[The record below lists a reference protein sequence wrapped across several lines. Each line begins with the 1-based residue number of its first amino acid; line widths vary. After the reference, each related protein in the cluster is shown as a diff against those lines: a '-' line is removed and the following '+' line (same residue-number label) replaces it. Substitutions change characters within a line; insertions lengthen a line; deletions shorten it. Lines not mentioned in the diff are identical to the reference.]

1 MLKQNLYIFVISLCF
16 CCWVYSTDFY
26 TSEDLQILDTFK
38 NGTFAQEKGDYKS
51 ALTYYEKI
59 AIEGQYFYP
68 FVQLRIAQCKD
79 SVGQTEEGIQILEHL
94 LSQDKQETAWNLPAR
109 FYLAKY
115 YEKQGNIKSAA
126 ESYKQVQ
133 PGIFLPWWMV
143 SFLND
148 SGAFLIKT
156 ADSQKEGSAY
166 LQKVVNYGGYNL
178 YKKNALLNLCL
189 STEDADRI
197 FAIRY
202 LLKSG
207 YLSEAWF
214 ILANQVL
221 PECSVYLGPL
231 NSLRKWKIFE
241 DAGKAFIEQVKQN
254 KNTEYISLL
263 FEYTLRSLILSEKN
277 FLADIIFA
285 AMNYDFPVNFDA
297 GDYLYWAGQ
306 KSEQKKD
313 EEKVLFYYQILL
325 EHFSQHK
332 KVPDTLFSSGFWF
345 YQKGEFDKS
354 KKYFMEIGDKYP
366 QSSYYTRALYLTATI
381 FEKQGEKKKAKECY
395 QKALQGKIGDY
406 YVHRSADKLIKTFH
420 DGSTKRK
427 IIPLKHIPVSSLPC
441 SSYIPNN
448 ERKILQKIG
457 EDVEL
462 KWLYYFSQLG
472 VDEKEWIAYF
482 ICEQCN
488 SGKRDQETL
497 TLLSHAGVAQVV
509 WDYLY
514 SDNSR
519 EMTNIKDE
527 YKNQIFFPL
536 PYHKFVVS
544 WAKQMEVNPFLI
556 WSIMKQES
564 SYRTSVISTAGAKG
578 LLQLIP
584 STAQWITQKDN
595 RLVSVDTSL
604 WKYPEYNI
612 ALGSAYFCYLLNR
625 FQGNIVYAIAGY
637 NAGPG
642 NVSKWVDKKKYND
655 IDEFIE
661 NIPFTETRNYVK
673 RVLGNYAAYLSIY
686 NDF

>member
-1 MLKQNLYIFVISLCF
+1 MLKRCFYIFIIILFYCF
-16 CCWVYSTDFY
+16 CIFGKDFY
-26 TSEDLQILDTFK
+26 TSDDLQILDNFK
-38 NGTFAQEKGDYKS
+38 NGVFAQEKGDYKS
-51 ALTYYEKI
+51 AISYFEKI
-59 AIEGQYFYP
+59 AIEEQYCYP

-79 SVGQTEEGIQILEHL
+79 ALGQSEGGTQILEQL
-94 LSQDKQETAWNLPAR
+94 LSKGKRETSWNLPAR
-109 FYLAKY
+109 FYLAKF
-115 YEKQGNIKSAA
+115 YEKQGNIKL
-126 ESYKQVQ
+126 EEENYKQVK

-143 SFLND
+143 SFIND
-148 SGAFLIKT
+148 SGAVLIRA
-156 ADSQKEGSAY
+156 ADSQKEGSTL

-178 YKKNALLNLCL
+178 YRKNALLNLCL
-189 STEDADRI
+189 SSEDADKI
-197 FAIRY
+197 FALRY

-214 ILANQVL
+214 VLSNQVI
-221 PECSVYLGPL
+221 PECSVYLGPV
-231 NSLRKWKIFE
+231 NSLKEWKIFE
-241 DAGKAFIEQVKQN
+241 DAGKAFIDQVKHN
-254 KNTEYISLL
+254 KNSEYISLL
-263 FEYTLRSLILSEKN
+263 FEYALRSFILSEKN
-277 FLADIIFA
+277 SLADIIFT
-285 AMNYDFPVNFDA
+285 AMDYDFPVNFDA

-306 KSEQKKD
+306 KSEQRKD
-313 EEKVLFYYQILL
+313 EEKVLYYYQTLL
-325 EHFSQHK
+325 EHLSQHK
-332 KVPDTLFSSGFWF
+332 KVPDTLFSLAFWF

-354 KKYFMEIGDKYP
+354 KKYFMDIGDKYP
-366 QSSYYTRALYLTATI
+366 QSSYFTRALYLSASI
-381 FEKQGEKKKAKECY
+381 YEKQAEKKKAKECY

-420 DGSTKRK
+420 DVSTKRK
-427 IIPLKHIPVSSLPC
+427 IVPLKHIPVSSLPF
-441 SSYIPNN
+441 SSYIPND
-448 ERKILQKIG
+448 EHRILQKIG
-457 EDVEL
+457 EDTEL

-488 SGKRDQETL
+488 SGIRDKEAL
-497 TLLSHAGVAQVV
+497 TLLSHAGAAQVV

-544 WAKQMEVNPFLI
+544 WSKQTEVNPFLI

-584 STAQWITQKDN
+584 STAQWIAKKDN
-595 RLVSVDTSL
+595 RLVDIDTSL

-612 ALGSAYFCYLLNR
+612 ALGSAYFQYLLNR
-625 FQGNIVYAIAGY
+625 FQGNVIYGIAGY

-642 NVSKWVDKKKYND
+642 NVDKWIGKKKYTD
-655 IDEFIE
+655 MDEFVE

-686 NDF
+686 NNF

>member
-1 MLKQNLYIFVISLCF
+1 MLKQSFYIFTISLYF

-26 TSEDLQILDTFK
+26 NSKDLQILDNFK
-38 NGTFAQEKGDYKS
+38 NGVFAQEKGDYKS
-51 ALTYYEKI
+51 ALACFEKI
-59 AIEGQYFYP
+59 AVEGQYFYP

-79 SVGQTEEGIQILEHL
+79 SLGQIEEGIQTLEQL
-94 LSQDKQETAWNLPAR
+94 LAKGKRETAWYLPTR
-109 FYLAKY
+109 FYHAKF
-115 YEKQGNIKSAA
+115 YEKQGNDTLAA
-126 ESYKQVQ
+126 ENYKQVQ

-148 SGAFLIKT
+148 SGAFLIRT
-156 ADSQKEGSAY
+156 ADSQKEGSAC

-178 YKKNALLNLCL
+178 YRKNALLNLCL

-221 PECSVYLGPL
+221 PKCSVYLGPINL
-231 NSLRKWKIFE
+231 LKEWKIFE
-241 DAGKAFIEQVKQN
+241 DVGKAFIEQVKQN
-254 KNTEYISLL
+254 KKSEYISLL
-263 FEYTLRSLILSEKN
+263 FEYALRSLILSEKN
-277 FLADIIFA
+277 SLADIIFA
-285 AMNYDFPVNFDA
+285 AMDYDFPVNFDA

-306 KSEQKKD
+306 KSEQRK
-313 EEKVLFYYQILL
+313 EEKKVLFYYQTLL
-325 EHFSQHK
+325 EHFPQHK
-332 KVPDTLFSSGFWF
+332 KVPDTLFSLGFWF
-345 YQKGEFDKS
+345 YQKGEVDRS
-354 KKYFMEIGDKYP
+354 KNYFIEIGDKYP
-366 QSSYYTRALYLTATI
+366 QSSYFTRALYLSGSI
-381 FEKQGEKKKAKECY
+381 FEKQGEKKRAKECY

-420 DGSTKRK
+420 DGSIKRK
-427 IIPLKHIPVSSLPC
+427 IVPLKHIPVSSLPF
-441 SSYIPNN
+441 SSYIPND
-448 ERKILQKIG
+448 EHTILQKIG

-488 SGKRDQETL
+488 SGKRDKGTL
-497 TLLSHAGVAQVV
+497 TLLSHVGVAQVV
-509 WDYLY
+509 WDYIY

-527 YKNQIFFPL
+527 QKNQIFFPM

-544 WAKQMEVNPFLI
+544 WSKQMGVKPFLI

-584 STAQWITQKDN
+584 STAQWIAKKDN
-595 RLVSVDTSL
+595 RLASVDTLL

-612 ALGSAYFCYLLNR
+612 ALGSAYFYYLLNR

-642 NVSKWVDKKKYND
+642 NVDKWIGKKKYSD
-655 IDEFIE
+655 MDEFIE

-686 NDF
+686 DNF